1 MAGKV
6 QDTPATEAASK
17 AAAGPIGRFFGRFMV
32 LKGAMPELWVIFG
45 VKFVGILA
53 YSIVNSTIVLW
64 LSWDLGFQDQ
74 DAGYIVGIWTTSM
87 TIFTILVGS
96 LTDAI
101 GIRKSL
107 LLGIWIC
114 IVARVV
120 MTFTTLPVF
129 ALAIGLLP
137 LAIGEALGTPVLI
150 AATRRYSTTAQRS
163 ISFSI
168 IYVVMNLAFLVKG
181 YIFDYIRHPEHGLG
195 EHGHLI
201 LPLVGIELSTYRTLF
216 SVSLGFELL
225 LLPLVYFGIRQGA
238 EATDEGVKI
247 EPSKPRY
254 AAPLCVSCGYN
265 LTGNVSGVCPECGAG
280 PTSEAVLKPWHPA
293 IHAIVDTAKD
303 TVRVFVELGRRPG
316 FYRLLGFLVLIAFL
330 KLLFVTMSY
339 VFPKFG
345 IRELGPGAPIGRLW
359 DVTNAALIV
368 VFVPIVG
375 VLGQKISAYR
385 MVTAGG
391 IITAASM
398 FIMVLPPHWFQP
410 LADGFFGHLVGHRYL
425 GLQGAVNPWYIMIFL
440 YVVALSLG
448 EAVYSPRVYEYA
460 ASIAPKGQE
469 ASYGALSYIPYFVA
483 KLLVGTF
490 SGVLLAKYC
499 PEVGPRNPQVMWLIL
514 ALGTLLAPVGL
525 IVFRRWIRVTEAGRE
540 D

>member
-1 MAGKV
+1 MGDKPQGTMA
-6 QDTPATEAASK
+6 ATAAEEPR
-17 AAAGPIGRFFGRFMV
+17 GLFGRIAAFFT
-32 LKGAMPELWVIFG
+32 GAMRELWVIFA
-45 VKFVGILA
+45 VKFLGILA
-53 YSIVNSTIVLW
+53 YSIVNFTIVLW
-64 LSWDLGFQDQ
+64 LSWDLGFHDEA
-74 DAGYIVGIWTTSM
+74 AGYIVGVWTISM
-87 TIFTILVGS
+87 TVFTILVGS

-114 IVARVV
+114 VVARFV
-120 MTFTTLPVF
+120 MTFTTIPWLV
-129 ALAIGLLP
+129 LAAGVLP

-168 IYVVMNLAFLVKG
+168 MYVVMNLAFLVKG
-181 YIFDYIRHPEHGLG
+181 YIVDYVRHPRHGLG

-201 LPLVGIELSTYRTLF
+201 LPFVGIELSAYRTLF
-216 SVSLGFELL
+216 FVSLVFELL
-225 LLPLVYFGIRQGA
+225 LLPLVFFGIRQGA
-238 EATDEGVKI
+238 EATDEGVTI
-247 EPSKPRY
+247 TPETPRY
-254 AAPLCVSCGYN
+254 KGQPPLRAIWLTVS
-265 LTGNVSGVCPECGAG
+265 
-280 PTSEAVLKPWHPA
+280 
-293 IHAIVDTAKD
+293 DTARD
-303 TVRVFVELGRRPG
+303 TVHVFAELGRRPG
-316 FYRLLGFLVLIAFL
+316 FYRLLSFLVLIAFL

-345 IRELGPGAPIGRLW
+345 IRELGPGAPIGKLW
-359 DVTNAALIV
+359 DVTNSALIV

-398 FIMVLPPHWFQP
+398 FIMVLPPAWFQP

-490 SGVLLAKYC
+490 SGVLLARYC
-499 PEVGPRNPQVMWLIL
+499 PESGPRNSQVMWLIL
-514 ALGTLLAPVGL
+514 ALGTLVAPVGL
-525 IVFRRWIRVTEAGRE
+525 LVFRRWIRVPEAGRE
-540 D
+540 A